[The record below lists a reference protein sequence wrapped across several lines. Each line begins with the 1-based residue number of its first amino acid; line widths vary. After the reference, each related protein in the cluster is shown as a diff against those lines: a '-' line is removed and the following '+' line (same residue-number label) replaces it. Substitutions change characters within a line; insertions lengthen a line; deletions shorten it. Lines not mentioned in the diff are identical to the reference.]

1 MSSNQS
7 IYRYLLFLVSPFVSL
22 LLLIDYQIIRKSK
35 WVFILIFGYI
45 GFIAL
50 PTGDLEFYQ
59 LQYYSQA
66 DQSLFKLLME
76 FLQLKSGKFYTEIS
90 AIIFSW
96 FFATHHFYF
105 SFLFAVFG
113 YFLFSLIELILYQ
126 LPNIQKGI
134 KSGLF
139 IVLIFLFFSLRNTLS
154 LPFYTGVLFTLLTLY
169 KSIYL
174 KKNHYLLFL
183 ILAPLFHFALVFV
196 WLPVILFLLFK
207 NNRLICLS
215 VWIIS
220 VVIPNTLVSNQLG
233 TFAQNG
239 KGTLIEIKYRTYAS
253 EQGINS
259 LNKRYSQGAE
269 AANYKLSILNNTK
282 VFIFNWLLPIL
293 VLSYSIWRLR
303 RKEDFIY
310 EQLLNLAILFIAFS
324 NLIASVSNGER
335 FQIFYASTVVFCILP
350 FIFFKEKN
358 RLFNSFAALVVF
370 GGLLL
375 STMNLY
381 ACNEFIPE
389 RFFYSNLL
397 FELFFQTN
405 SFAS

>member
-66 DQSLFKLLME
+66 DQSLVKLLME
-76 FLQLKSGKFYTEIS
+76 FLQLKSGKFHTEIS

-183 ILAPLFHFALVFV
+183 ILALVFV

-233 TFAQNG
+233 TIAQNG
-239 KGTLIEIKYRTYAS
+239 KGTLIETKYRTYAS

-282 VFIFNWLLPIL
+282 VFIFKWLLPIL

-350 FIFFKEKN
+350 FIFFIEKN